1 MCNLLALQR
10 QEILSL
16 KFLSR
21 FHLHI
26 VAFHLLM
33 ENPLINPKTTKYL
46 IVMLLTL
53 GTGYRV
59 FYRRTSIQVNSW
71 VASYTVCSA
80 SPEFWQFC
88 PTKKRS
94 RNEAS
99 RQKEKYLSSDKLA
112 LSARFSLFRLTTRD
126 NIIDGL
132 FWGHAPRTSLDSGP
146 PREATTRHVII
157 SVQSVQTDIGPNR
170 NYYS

>member
-26 VAFHLLM
+26 VVFHLLM

-59 FYRRTSIQVNSW
+59 FYRRTSIQVNS
-71 VASYTVCSA
+71 
-80 SPEFWQFC
+80 
-88 PTKKRS
+88 
-94 RNEAS
+94 
-99 RQKEKYLSSDKLA
+99 
-112 LSARFSLFRLTTRD
+112 
-126 NIIDGL
+126 
-132 FWGHAPRTSLDSGP
+132 
-146 PREATTRHVII
+146 
-157 SVQSVQTDIGPNR
+157 
-170 NYYS
+170 